1 MKIGT
6 LESALLLTY
15 SVFCDALNIGLY
27 LAFGIGIFVNTVL
40 NVFLGTVFIL
50 WFKIRSQITESD
62 AEEGSDPAESYIRDE
77 KDRLKRLYRQSQEEK
92 KSVGTE
98 VSPSTESTEGSGA
111 NQLAGQE
118 AENVAGRETEQ
129 LAERSGAETAEHL
142 ATQTG
147 KRVAERTAT
156 QTAEQVATQTGE
168 RVATGVAERTAAQT
182 AERVAVQT
190 SEKVAVGIIGRI
202 LGATYVAK
210 IIPVLNAVP
219 LWTIS
224 TVLLLRQNK
233 KERQKIEDEKF
244 AT

>member
-15 SVFCDALNIGLY
+15 SIFCDALNIGLY

-40 NVFLGTVFIL
+40 NVFLGAVFIL
-50 WFKIRSQITESD
+50 WFKIRSHITESD
-62 AEEGSDPAESYIRDE
+62 EAEGGDPAESYIQGE
-77 KDRLKRLYRQSQEEK
+77 KDRLKKLYRQSQAEK
-92 KSVGTE
+92 KPVGTE
-98 VSPSTESTEGSGA
+98 VSPSTESATENEAS
-111 NQLAGQE
+111 QLAEQE
-118 AENVAGRETEQ
+118 AENVAGREAEQ

-147 KRVAERTAT
+147 ERVAERTTA
-156 QTAEQVATQTGE
+156 QTTERIAAQTGE
-168 RVATGVAERTAAQT
+168 RITTQVVEQTATQT

-190 SEKVAVGIIGRI
+190 SERAAVGIIGRI
-202 LGATYVAK
+202 LGATYAAK